1 MEPSWAA
8 LTETSERGKGFFCLP
23 VLHWK
28 ESHGKNS
35 GSPAGH
41 TASKSGSSKSKQEV
55 GLGYKASRP
64 APTTH
69 FLQQRWRPWV
79 QTLEPVGEI
88 SHSDDNRGLR
98 KILDPDTQ
106 EGSVSWLLGGEN
118 KTLWDLPLST
128 VLWVAPNLCHCYTK
142 PVIRIATRDVYGNS
156 WICN

>member
-1 MEPSWAA
+1 MEPSRAA

-35 GSPAGH
+35 GSPVGH
-41 TASKSGSSKSKQEV
+41 TASKSGSSKGKQEV

-106 EGSVSWLLGGEN
+106 EGSVSWLLGERTRLSETSPCHLSFGLLLICVIVILN
-118 KTLWDLPLST
+118 LWY
-128 VLWVAPNLCHCYTK
+128 A
-142 PVIRIATRDVYGNS
+142 
-156 WICN
+156 